1 MILRYVGLSDI
12 RWLQKAGLVALS
24 VGCTPITSCDEPQQR
39 WEWKKSM
46 CELWHKLC
54 PGFGQAWMLP
64 FTDAPRRLLSALFC
78 VVSAFAVSILSDFFF
93 LLNMFFLPVLLCCS
107 SSSKILESGFAGLRC
122 VDVHECMLVA
132 PPTEWVCVVLWL
144 IPLFRGLMEFNTHK
158 HSGLNT

>member
-1 MILRYVGLSDI
+1 MILCRIVRHQMAAKGWPGCAECRLHSHYKLWWATAKVGVKKIYVWIMTQALP
-12 RWLQKAGLVALS
+12 WLRPSLDVTLHR
-24 VGCTPITSCDEPQQR
+24 CTE
-39 WEWKKSM
+39 
-46 CELWHKLC
+46 
-54 PGFGQAWMLP
+54 
-64 FTDAPRRLLSALFC
+64 
-78 VVSAFAVSILSDFFF
+78 AFAFSFILCCFGLCGVYLVRFFFF